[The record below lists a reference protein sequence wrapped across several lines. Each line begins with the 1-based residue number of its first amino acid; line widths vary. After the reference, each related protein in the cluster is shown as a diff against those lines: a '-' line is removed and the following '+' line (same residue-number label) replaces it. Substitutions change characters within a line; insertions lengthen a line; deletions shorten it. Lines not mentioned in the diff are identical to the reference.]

1 MATKEKEVKRDK
13 DTNKL
18 PMFYTKLLAKRRH
31 IK

>member
-1 MATKEKEVKRDK
+1 MATKEKEVKKDK

-18 PMFYTKLLAKRRH
+18 PMFYTKLLAKGRH